1 MSGIVDNITGVFGSV
16 YGKTKEAVSGV
27 VDTAG
32 DIGQGAFNTLGNA
45 VGTVENAGQGVLNV
59 AQQGVQTVGNAASST
74 ANTLSEGANKLT
86 GTGGKRGK
94 MSKKMMKMMRK
105 MNKTLQNKVKSAAS
119 YNLAASIGGR
129 RYRGGYSNYSVTS
142 TFPSGVYDMASPYPA
157 EAYGTPMPLP
167 SSDPMP
173 TLAQQMRGGN
183 VNQVQLPA
191 GGLQVNVQDAAG
203 NSVRSMGI
211 ALPSPVNVKVTSGG
225 RRHRMRGG
233 AAAPMPINLPSGTSL
248 SASVALNNQPPLSI
262 RANLSAPLV
271 GTATIGGRRHRSRR
285 HSRKGG
291 KSRKSQKGCSKKMSY
306 GGKRGRKSRRHA

>member
-16 YGKTKEAVSGV
+16 YGKTKQAVSGV

-32 DIGQGAFNTLGNA
+32 NIGQGAFNTLGNA

-59 AQQGVQTVGNAASST
+59 AQQGVQTVGNAANST

-94 MSKKMMKMMRK
+94 ISKKMKMMRK
-105 MNKTLQNKVKSAAS
+105 MNKTLQNKVKNSTS
-119 YNLAASIGGR
+119 YNITQSVGGR

-142 TFPSGVYDMASPYPA
+142 TFPSGVYDMASPYPG

-173 TLAQQMRGGN
+173 TLAQRMRGGN
-183 VNQVQLPA
+183 ISQVQLPA
-191 GGLQVNVQDAAG
+191 GGVQVNVQDAAG

-211 ALPSPVNVKVTSGG
+211 ALPSPVNLRVTSGG
-225 RRHRMRGG
+225 K
-233 AAAPMPINLPSGTSL
+233 
-248 SASVALNNQPPLSI
+248 
-262 RANLSAPLV
+262 
-271 GTATIGGRRHRSRR
+271 RHRSRR

>member
-32 DIGQGAFNTLGNA
+32 NIGQGAFNTLGNA
-45 VGTVENAGQGVLNV
+45 VGTVENAGKGVLNV
-59 AQQGVQTVGNAASST
+59 AQQGVQTVGNAANST
-74 ANTLSEGANKLT
+74 ANTLT

-94 MSKKMMKMMRK
+94 MSKKMMKLMKK

-119 YNLAASIGGR
+119 YNLAASIGG

-142 TFPSGVYDMASPYPA
+142 TFPSGVYDMASPYPG

-167 SSDPMP
+167 SSYPMP
-173 TLAQQMRGGN
+173 TQQMRGGN
-183 VNQVQLPA
+183 VSQVQVPA
-191 GGLQVNVQDAAG
+191 GGVQVNIQDAAG
-203 NSVRSMGI
+203 NNVRSMGI
-211 ALPSPVNVKVTSGG
+211 ALPSPVNVRVTS
-225 RRHRMRGG
+225 
-233 AAAPMPINLPSGTSL
+233 
-248 SASVALNNQPPLSI
+248 
-262 RANLSAPLV
+262 
-271 GTATIGGRRHRSRR
+271 GGRRHRSRR

-291 KSRKSQKGCSKKMSY
+291 KSRKSQKGCSKKMSW

>member
-32 DIGQGAFNTLGNA
+32 NIGQGAFNTLGNA

-59 AQQGVQTVGNAASST
+59 AQQGVQTVGNAANST
-74 ANTLSEGANKLT
+74 ANTLT
-86 GTGGKRGK
+86 GKGGRKGK

-142 TFPSGVYDMASPYPA
+142 TFPSGVYDMASPYPG
-157 EAYGTPMPLP
+157 EAYGTPMPLA

-173 TLAQQMRGGN
+173 TLSQQMTGGNYRMRGGN
-183 VNQVQLPA
+183 VSQVQLPA
-191 GGLQVNVQDAAG
+191 GGLQVNLQDAAG
-203 NSVRSMGI
+203 NNIKTMGI
-211 ALPSPVNVKVTSGG
+211 AVPSPVNVKVT
-225 RRHRMRGG
+225 
-233 AAAPMPINLPSGTSL
+233 T
-248 SASVALNNQPPLSI
+248 
-262 RANLSAPLV
+262 
-271 GTATIGGRRHRSRR
+271 GGRRHRSRR

-291 KSRKSQKGCSKKMSY
+291 KSRKSQKGCSKKMSW